1 MQVLA
6 RDIRSRS
13 ASPRRAS
20 GAEDAPASTPRGRVI
35 LVDDEPLFRQALR
48 ENLADAGFETL
59 EFECGQSMLTHLRTD
74 STVDLIILDWKMP
87 KMSGIDVLKQLRHD
101 GCKTPIIFLTGL
113 SDASYEEAALIGGAV
128 DFIEKSRGFAILL
141 KRAELSLKHALSPEK
156 RFGTTTDPAAAGIVK
171 IEHLALSP
179 DANVAFRSEERRVG

>member
-1 MQVLA
+1 MSPKILSVDDSKAVRKLLA
-6 RDIRSRS
+6 RM
-13 ASPRRAS
+13 
-20 GAEDAPASTPRGRVI
+20 
-35 LVDDEPLFRQALR
+35 FRPFDCELCEAANGEEGLAVAAR
-48 ENLADAGFETL
+48 EIP
-59 EFECGQSMLTHLRTD
+59 
-74 STVDLIILDWKMP
+74 DLIILDWKMP

-179 DANVAFRSEERRVG
+179 DANVAFWKGKKVCLTVNECKMVRLMAEREIGRAHV